1 MNYLKSH
8 ITLILA
14 LISILLSIYLFRV
27 FTQVLKL
34 YEKNIV
40 NNYSI
45 VIVSSSK
52 IESLSLPEIAGIEEI
67 NIQKQIN
74 QLKERYKNIDFEK
87 ITMPY
92 FYKLKLNYLPSPK
105 ELKKLKE
112 KLLEKAYVKRVLT
125 HSSAQTKIYNL
136 LMLLK
141 IITKTFMIIT
151 GVLGFLLIVKQ
162 LEVWKLSHS
171 ERMYIMELFGAPF
184 WLKGAA
190 LFKIA
195 IIDSFIA
202 IISTMIIIYSL
213 TNSALYQKII
223 TELNINFSISYF
235 EEFIIL
241 FVVSFSI
248 SLISSILVV
257 ISKNN

>member
-14 LISILLSIYLFRV
+14 LVSILLSIFLFRI
-27 FTQVLKL
+27 FNKILFL

-45 VIVSSSK
+45 VIVSTSK
-52 IESLSLPEIAGIEEI
+52 IENLNYPEIEKITPI
-67 NIQKQIN
+67 DIKDQIQRLQQK
-74 QLKERYKNIDFEK
+74 YKNIDFSK
-87 ITMPY
+87 IDLPY
-92 FYKLKLNYLPSPK
+92 FYKLTLKKLPSPK
-105 ELKKLKE
+105 KLEKLKE
-112 KLLEKAYVKRVLT
+112 RLKQKAFVKRILT
-125 HSSAQTKIYNL
+125 HSSSQTKIYNL

-141 IITKTFMIIT
+141 ILTKMFMVIV

-195 IIDSFIA
+195 ILDSLIA
-202 IISTMIIIYSL
+202 IILTVSFVYFI
-213 TNSALYQKII
+213 TNSFLFTKII
-223 TELNINFSISYF
+223 SDLNIILQIDYIK
-235 EEFIIL
+235 EFLLLLVI
-241 FVVSFSI
+241 SFSI
-248 SLISSILVV
+248 SLISSIIVV
-257 ISKNN
+257 VSKK

>member
-14 LISILLSIYLFRV
+14 LISILVSIFLFEM
-27 FTQVLKL
+27 FGQILKS

-40 NNYSI
+40 DNYSI
-45 VIVSSSK
+45 VIVSSK
-52 IESLSLPEIAGIEEI
+52 KLDQLTNYTEIESVKPV
-67 NIQKQIN
+67 NISKELQKMKQ
-74 QLKERYKNIDFEK
+74 QYKNINFNN
-87 ITMPY
+87 ITLPY
-92 FYKLKLNYLPSPK
+92 FYRLKLKNFPSPD
-105 ELKKLKE
+105 ELKNITDRLKNE
-112 KLLEKAYVKRVLT
+112 PYIKRVLT
-125 HSSAQTKIYNL
+125 HSSSQTKIYNL

-141 IITKTFMIIT
+141 TVTKIFMFITA
-151 GVLGFLLIVKQ
+151 VLGFLLILKQ

-195 IIDSFIA
+195 AIDSLIA
-202 IISTMIIIYSL
+202 IFFTLIIIYFIV
-213 TNSALYQKII
+213 NSAFFLQTIHS
-223 TELNINFSISYF
+223 LSISYSIDF
-235 EEFIIL
+235 LQESLKLIVI
-241 FVVSFSI
+241 SFAI

-257 ISKNN
+257 TAKK

>member
-14 LISILLSIYLFRV
+14 LISILLSIFLFRV
-27 FTQVLKL
+27 FNQVLKL

-45 VIVSSSK
+45 VVVSTSK
-52 IESLSLPEIAGIEEI
+52 IESLNLKNILSIEEI
-67 NIQKQIN
+67 NIQKQIKSL
-74 QLKERYKNIDFEK
+74 QKKYKNIDFNK

-92 FYKLKLNYLPSPK
+92 FYKLKLNTLPSPK
-105 ELKKLKE
+105 ELNRLKE
-112 KLLEKAYVKRVLT
+112 RLKQEPYIKRVLT
-125 HSSAQTKIYNL
+125 HSSSQTKIYNL

-141 IITKTFMIIT
+141 IVTKTYMIIT
-151 GVLGFLLIVKQ
+151 GVLGFLLIIKQ

-195 IIDSFIA
+195 FVDSFIVVL
-202 IISTMIIIYSL
+202 ITIGLIYFI
-213 TNSALYQKII
+213 TNSPIFQNII
-223 TELNINFSISYF
+223 TELNINFEINYF
-235 EEFIIL
+235 KEFMIL
-241 FVVSFSI
+241 FVISFAI

-257 ISKNN
+257 MSKK

>member
-1 MNYLKSH
+1 MSYLKSH

-14 LISILLSIYLFRV
+14 LISILLSIFLFDM
-27 FTQVLKL
+27 FNTILKL

-45 VIVSSSK
+45 VVVSTSK
-52 IESLSLPEIAGIEEI
+52 IDHLNYPEIESI
-67 NIQKQIN
+67 KQIDITK
-74 QLKERYKNIDFEK
+74 QLEKMKKEYKNIDFSK
-87 ITMPY
+87 ITLPY
-92 FYKLKLNYLPSPK
+92 FYRIKLKNFPSPS
-105 ELKKLKE
+105 ELKNITQRLKNE
-112 KLLEKAYVKRVLT
+112 AFIKRVLT

-141 IITKTFMIIT
+141 IITKTFMVIT
-151 GVLGFLLIVKQ
+151 GILGFLLIVKQ

-195 IIDSFIA
+195 IIDSIFA
-202 IISTMIIIYSL
+202 ILITLGIIYII
-213 TNSALYQKII
+213 TNSAFFIQTLQNLSIIYEVDYLKIFGI
-223 TELNINFSISYF
+223 L
-235 EEFIIL
+235 FII
-241 FVVSFSI
+241 SFSI
-248 SLISSILVV
+248 SLISSIIVV
-257 ISKNN
+257 MSKK

>member
-14 LISILLSIYLFRV
+14 LISILLSIFLFRV
-27 FTQVLKL
+27 FNQILEL
-34 YEKNIV
+34 YEKSIV

-45 VIVSSSK
+45 VVVSSSK
-52 IESLSLPEIAGIEEI
+52 IESLNMKEISSIEEI
-67 NIQKQIN
+67 DIQKQIKSL
-74 QLKERYKNIDFEK
+74 QKKYKNIDFNK
-87 ITMPY
+87 ITLPY
-92 FYKLKLNYLPSPK
+92 FYKLKLNSLPTPK
-105 ELKKLKE
+105 ELNRLKE
-112 KLLEKAYVKRVLT
+112 KLKQEPYIKRVLT
-125 HSSAQTKIYNL
+125 HSNTQTKIYNL

-141 IITKTFMIIT
+141 IITKTFMVIT
-151 GVLGFLLIVKQ
+151 GVLGFLLIIKQ

-195 IIDSFIA
+195 FVDSFIA
-202 IISTMIIIYSL
+202 IISTMGIIYL
-213 TNSALYQKII
+213 ITNSALYQNII
-223 TELNINFSISYF
+223 SELNINFQIDYF
-235 EEFIIL
+235 KEFMIL
-241 FVVSFSI
+241 FVVSFTI

-257 ISKNN
+257 MSKK

>member
-14 LISILLSIYLFRV
+14 LISILLSIFLFRV
-27 FTQVLKL
+27 FNQVLKL

-45 VIVSSSK
+45 VVVSTSK
-52 IESLSLPEIAGIEEI
+52 IESLNLKNILSIEEI
-67 NIQKQIN
+67 NIQKQIKSL
-74 QLKERYKNIDFEK
+74 QKKYKNIDFNK

-92 FYKLKLNYLPSPK
+92 FYKLKLNTLPSPK
-105 ELKKLKE
+105 ELNRLKE
-112 KLLEKAYVKRVLT
+112 RLKQEPYIKRVLT
-125 HSSAQTKIYNL
+125 HSSSQTKIYNL

-141 IITKTFMIIT
+141 IVTKTYMIIT
-151 GVLGFLLIVKQ
+151 GVLGFLLIIKQ

-195 IIDSFIA
+195 FVDSFIA
-202 IISTMIIIYSL
+202 VLITIGLIYFI
-213 TNSALYQKII
+213 TNSPIFQNII
-223 TELNINFSISYF
+223 TELNINFEINYF
-235 EEFIIL
+235 KEFMIL
-241 FVVSFSI
+241 FVISFAI

-257 ISKNN
+257 MSKK